1 MAADEDKR
9 KQPKADALKKLSKFS
24 ERLFNLLVAGGS
36 HNIVGVATGLYGIGS
51 DALQKP
57 QDALI
62 LDTRLQENRRQIR
75 KEVEQQAR
83 RDGCTLDFDSLDE
96 AAQDTMT
103 ASIDFKELLDNR
115 KTLTELAVSWRRK
128 RAKNLLPG
136 NEEFY
141 KYHDLL
147 VVKNLEAL
155 LPLLPSK
162 PDYQE
167 NLLAY
172 VTDAINALGAQLA
185 KPKEEWAAFERKYRG
200 VVAETLNYV
209 ELFIEGKPLHKELRK
224 QTLSV
229 AYVTLTLTQG
239 RSLAELPGDV
249 QADAL
254 LDALQSPTKRVL
266 VLGKAGCGKTTM
278 MRWLALEATQPM
290 RATRGITNYDV
301 DYSWQADLMGLQSYS
316 SGMTNYDA
324 DYRAED
330 NPRILGSG
338 WRGKVPFYLR
348 LRDWETSTL
357 PTPDEFHKGGAPDE
371 EPPPGWA
378 KQILKEGRGL
388 LLLDGLDELSLARR
402 QDALKWIRGLTRDYS
417 ADNVIVVTSR
427 PAALEEGALKDA
439 DFAEYEI
446 RDLSPYGR
454 AECVR
459 RWHEAVRRQL
469 GDAREDV
476 KELAERE
483 HRLLAEMK
491 TNYAVG
497 LLAAN
502 PLLCALLCAL
512 NRLYRE
518 SLPQN
523 EHDLCQSACSMLAY
537 DRDWLNK
544 VPREVFSPA
553 YYALNKTMR
562 LAVAQHL
569 AYLIAREE
577 GSRIGRGNAARE
589 VATAIGGAQNHNYEE
604 AEQVLSGLEQR
615 SGLIRPCGQ
624 NDVEF
629 VHNSLR
635 DYLAALEFVERDEID
650 FLIKKV
656 DAGDVERWEP
666 ILLFAAGSDRSRT
679 YVQSLMEALLTT
691 QGLSAKCRNRREII
705 VLKAHGR
712 LAFRLT
718 TALEQQISALRNRML
733 PINTFKKAEALAEA
747 GETAVEFLARH
758 EDMSEKEAAACV
770 RGLGKMN
777 SERAR
782 EQLRDYLHSDHRPS
796 VLTELAAILPPE
808 DMLAVVSY
816 AEIPTVLAGLQTED
830 TPEAYRPFIR
840 DLTPLSRM
848 TQLQELFLDNTQVS
862 DLTPLSALTQLQF
875 LSLDNTQVSDLT
887 PLSGMRELHRLFL
900 RNTPVSDLTPL
911 SGMRELHRLFLTST
925 QVSDLTPLN
934 EMTQLR
940 TLSCDNTPV
949 SDLTPLSTLTQLQ
962 FLSLSNTQVSSEEVQ
977 RFEHLRQSR
986 GLSRVKIIVLG

>member
-9 KQPKADALKKLSKFS
+9 KQPKADALKKLSKFG
-24 ERLFNLLVAGGS
+24 ERLANLLLAAGSG
-36 HNIVGVATGLYGIGS
+36 NIAGVATGLYGIGS

-83 RDGCTLDFDSLDE
+83 RDGCTLDFDILDE

-128 RAKNLLPG
+128 RAKNSLPG

-172 VTDAINALGAQLA
+172 VTDAINALRAQYA
-185 KPKEEWAAFERKYRG
+185 KPQEDATAFERKYRG

-209 ELFIEGKPLHKELRK
+209 ELFIEGKPLHKESRK

-278 MRWLALEATQPM
+278 MRWLALEA
-290 RATRGITNYDV
+290 
-301 DYSWQADLMGLQSYS
+301 SQAKHDKPEMTIEDTALLGLNRKQL
-316 SGMTNYDA
+316 
-324 DYRAED
+324 R
-330 NPRILGSG
+330 LSG
-338 WRGKVPFYLR
+338 WREKVPFYLR
-348 LRDWETSTL
+348 LRDWETGSL

-371 EPPPGWA
+371 EPPSGWA
-378 KQILKEGRGL
+378 KQILTEGRGL
-388 LLLDGLDELSLARR
+388 LLLDGLDELSQARR
-402 QDALKWIRGLTRDYS
+402 QDALKWIRSLTRDYS
-417 ADNVIVVTSR
+417 ADNVIVVTGR

-439 DFAEYEI
+439 DFVEYEI

-491 TNYAVG
+491 TNYAVA

-523 EHDLCQSACSMLAY
+523 EHDLCQSACNMLAY

-589 VATAIGGAQNHNYEE
+589 VATAIGA
-604 AEQVLSGLEQR
+604 R
-615 SGLIRPCGQ
+615 KTTTM
-624 NDVEF
+624 
-629 VHNSLR
+629 
-635 DYLAALEFVERDEID
+635 
-650 FLIKKV
+650 KK
-656 DAGDVERWEP
+656 
-666 ILLFAAGSDRSRT
+666 
-679 YVQSLMEALLTT
+679 
-691 QGLSAKCRNRREII
+691 RNRCC
-705 VLKAHGR
+705 ADWN
-712 LAFRLT
+712 
-718 TALEQQISALRNRML
+718 S
-733 PINTFKKAEALAEA
+733 
-747 GETAVEFLARH
+747 
-758 EDMSEKEAAACV
+758 AAA
-770 RGLGKMN
+770 
-777 SERAR
+777 
-782 EQLRDYLHSDHRPS
+782 
-796 VLTELAAILPPE
+796 
-808 DMLAVVSY
+808 
-816 AEIPTVLAGLQTED
+816 
-830 TPEAYRPFIR
+830 
-840 DLTPLSRM
+840 
-848 TQLQELFLDNTQVS
+848 
-862 DLTPLSALTQLQF
+862 
-875 LSLDNTQVSDLT
+875 
-887 PLSGMRELHRLFL
+887 
-900 RNTPVSDLTPL
+900 
-911 SGMRELHRLFLTST
+911 
-925 QVSDLTPLN
+925 
-934 EMTQLR
+934 
-940 TLSCDNTPV
+940 
-949 SDLTPLSTLTQLQ
+949 
-962 FLSLSNTQVSSEEVQ
+962 
-977 RFEHLRQSR
+977 
-986 GLSRVKIIVLG
+986 